1 MVADC
6 PRVGAGTRE
15 PRPLEIPL
23 VGLDILWLATRVGG
37 ELRGKDTIVQPHAHI
52 SATHLIAGVLATI
65 AVFGTLH
72 LLALTADNRLSR
84 AYISL
89 GF

>member
-1 MVADC
+1 M
-6 PRVGAGTRE
+6 
-15 PRPLEIPL
+15 
-23 VGLDILWLATRVGG
+23 
-37 ELRGKDTIVQPHAHI
+37 QPHAHI
-52 SATHLIAGVLATI
+52 SATHLIAGVLATV

-72 LLALTADNRLSR
+72 LLALTADTRMSR